1 MSSTEQQYSEIEKE
15 CLAICHSFNKFD
27 QWLYGKKDIEV
38 HTDHHPLETPLET
51 ILRTLLNKAPARLQ
65 KMMMKLQRYSFK
77 VTYKK
82 GKSMYLADTLSRATL
97 PDPVRAEVTGFE
109 VFRIE
114 LAHQVN
120 ERNASLTKATE
131 GKLQVKIKRDPI
143 LSQLYAMI
151 IKGWPDEK
159 QKVAKELQQYW
170 NYRDELT
177 IQNDIIYKCH
187 QILIPESMQADML
200 SKIHV
205 NHLGAESNIRMAREV
220 LFWPGM
226 RKTIQNMCTTC
237 GICAQYGPT
246 LTKEPMKSIPLPSLP
261 WEIISQDLF
270 TLEQRSYLV
279 TVCHFSDWVEV
290 DELMDTLSTTIVN
303 KTKVHFARFGIPHVC
318 HTDNGPQFVGKAYKE
333 FAKEYDF
340 NHTSSSPYHPQGNGR
355 AEAAVKL
362 VKL

>member
-1 MSSTEQQYSEIEKE
+1 MSSTEQRYSQIEKE
-15 CLAICHSFNKFD
+15 CLAICHQFNKFD
-27 QWLYGKKDIEV
+27 QWLYGKNDIEM
-38 HTDHHPLETPLET
+38 HTEPLET
-51 ILRTLLNKAPARLQ
+51 ILRKPLNKAPVRLQ
-65 KMMMKLQRYSFK
+65 EIMMKLQRYSSK

-82 GKSMYLADTLSRATL
+82 GKSMYLADTLSRAAL

-114 LAHQVN
+114 LAHQAN
-120 ERNASLTKATE
+120 ERNASLTKTTE
-131 GKLQVKIKRDPI
+131 GKLQVEIKRDPI

-170 NYRDELT
+170 DYRDELT

-187 QILIPESMQADML
+187 QILIPESMQADIL

-226 RKTIQNMCTTC
+226 RKAIQNMCNTC
-237 GICAQYGPT
+237 GICAQYGQT

-261 WEIISQDLF
+261 WELISQDLF
-270 TLEQRSYLV
+270 TLEQRSYLSGHRV
-279 TVCHFSDWVEV
+279 S
-290 DELMDTLSTTIVN
+290 LL
-303 KTKVHFARFGIPHVC
+303 RL
-318 HTDNGPQFVGKAYKE
+318 
-333 FAKEYDF
+333 
-340 NHTSSSPYHPQGNGR
+340 GR
-355 AEAAVKL
+355 SK
-362 VKL
+362 